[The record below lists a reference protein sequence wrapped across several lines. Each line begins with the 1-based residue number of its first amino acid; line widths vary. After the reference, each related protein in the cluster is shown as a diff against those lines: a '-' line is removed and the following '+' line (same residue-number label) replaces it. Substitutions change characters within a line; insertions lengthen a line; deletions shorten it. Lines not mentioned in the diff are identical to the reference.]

1 MSVLQHLTH
10 NSAGDQRSIV
20 KTLSFAIMHFT
31 VAFAV
36 VFALT
41 GDVVVGGVVAMIEP
55 AVNTVAYHFHE
66 KIWLRLSP
74 RRSANASVQSS
85 TTCVQQY

>member
-1 MSVLQHLTH
+1 MSTLQHLTH
-10 NSAGDQRSIV
+10 NSSGSQRGLV
-20 KTLSFAIMHFT
+20 KTLSFAIMHFA

-41 GDVVVGGVVAMIEP
+41 GDILVGGLVAMVEP

-66 KIWLRLSP
+66 KVWAHLAPVGPAP
-74 RRSANASVQSS
+74 R
-85 TTCVQQY
+85 